1 MSFYEL
7 KEDENL
13 VRTETLEVVQ
23 ILNEL
28 KQSYGSKKEMIKLK
42 AIQKYNMD
50 TNEKWV
56 ATKLRLILLKM
67 GACVDMLAI
76 DSKRPADSKV
86 GMYMNEEVRANLLG
100 SAFKELEGKSK
111 LRVESQ
117 QLIKLRSLTF
127 EDDVIIEETASQSKF
142 LRFFGLIPVLEKL
155 QTDGSDVV
163 KRRSKRLQKRATL

>member
-13 VRTETLEVVQ
+13 VRTETHEVVQ

-76 DSKRPADSKV
+76 DSKKPVDSKV
-86 GMYMNEEVRANLLG
+86 GASKNEEVRANLLG
-100 SAFKELEGKSK
+100 SAFTELEGKSK
-111 LRVESQ
+111 LRVEIQ
-117 QLIKLRSLTF
+117 
-127 EDDVIIEETASQSKF
+127 
-142 LRFFGLIPVLEKL
+142 
-155 QTDGSDVV
+155 
-163 KRRSKRLQKRATL
+163 